1 MKPLFENWVLSWI
14 ATGILMSMHA
24 EPLQVFVGTYTGP
37 KSEGIYAFTFD
48 PDTGKATPRGLVARS
63 VNPSFLAV
71 HPSGRF
77 LYAANETDQWKGNP
91 GGYVSSFAI
100 DPGDPKLR
108 ELNQQSSGGAA
119 PCFVS
124 VDATGKNLLVANYF
138 GGSVAS
144 LPIQADGTLK
154 TRSAFD
160 QHRGSSVNPQRQKEP
175 HAHSIYPSPDN
186 RFALSADLGLD
197 QVLVYRF
204 DAAAGSLTPNSPPFA
219 RVAPGSGPRH
229 LAFAP
234 DGRRLFVINEML
246 STLTSM
252 SYDPAAGTL
261 QEIQTVSTL
270 PTGVGRPDT
279 STAQVCVH
287 PNGRFVYGSNRGD
300 DSIAVLSVDGDG
312 HLKWVE
318 RVSTQGKVPRN
329 FQIDPTG
336 RYLWAANQNSDSI
349 VLFLVDGATGK
360 LTPTG
365 QTLSVGSPVCVVFSP
380 RPK

>member
-1 MKPLFENWVLSWI
+1 MKPLFEKWVLPWM
-14 ATGILMSMHA
+14 ATGLVMSMHA
-24 EPLQVFVGTYTGP
+24 EPLPVFVGTYTGP

-48 PDTGKATPRGLVARS
+48 PETGKATPRGLVAKS

-77 LYAANETDQWKGNP
+77 LYAANETDRWKGTP
-91 GGYVSSFAI
+91 GGYVTSFSI
-100 DPGDPKLR
+100 SPTDSGLR

-138 GGSVAS
+138 GGSVAC
-144 LPIQADGTLK
+144 LPIQTDGALK
-154 TRSAFD
+154 SRSAFD
-160 QHRGSSVNPQRQKEP
+160 QHRGSSVDPQRQKEP

-197 QVLVYRF
+197 QVLVYRL
-204 DAAAGSLTPNSPPFA
+204 DPAAGTLTPNTPPFA

-234 DGRRLFVINEML
+234 DGRHLFVINEML

-270 PTGVGRPDT
+270 PTGIARPDT

-300 DSIAVLSVDGDG
+300 DSIAVLSVEPGG
-312 HLKWVE
+312 RLKWVE

-336 RYLWAANQNSDSI
+336 HYLWAANQNSDSI
-349 VLFLVDGATGK
+349 VLFRVDGATGK

-365 QTLSVGSPVCVVFSP
+365 QTLSVGSPVCVVFAP
-380 RPK
+380 RPH

>member
-1 MKPLFENWVLSWI
+1 MKPLFEKWVLPWI

-48 PDTGKATPRGLVARS
+48 PDTGRATPRGLVARS

-100 DPGDPKLR
+100 DPGDSKLR

-138 GGSVAS
+138 GGSVAC

-234 DGRRLFVINEML
+234 DGRHLFVINEML

-270 PTGVGRPDT
+270 PSGVGRPDT

-349 VLFLVDGATGK
+349 VLFQVDGATGK
-360 LTPTG
+360 LIPTG

>member
-1 MKPLFENWVLSWI
+1 MKPLFEKWVLPWI

-77 LYAANETDQWKGNP
+77 LYAANETEQWKGNP
-91 GGYVSSFAI
+91 GGYVTSFAI
-100 DPGDPKLR
+100 PPTDSELR

-119 PCFVS
+119 PCFVA
-124 VDATGKNLLVANYF
+124 VDATGKDLLVANYF
-138 GGSVAS
+138 GGSVAC
-144 LPIQADGTLK
+144 LPIQADGALQS
-154 TRSAFD
+154 RSAFI
-160 QHRGSSVNPQRQKEP
+160 QHRGSSVNLERQKEP

-204 DAAAGSLTPNSPPFA
+204 DAAAGSLTPNTPPFA

-229 LAFAP
+229 MAFAP
-234 DGRRLFVINEML
+234 DGRHLFVINEML

-261 QEIQTVSTL
+261 KEIQTISTL

-279 STAQVCVH
+279 STGQVCVH

-300 DSIAVLSVDGDG
+300 DSIAVFSVDGSG

-336 RYLWAANQNSDSI
+336 RYLWAANQSSDSI
-349 VLFLVDGATGK
+349 VLFRIDATTGK

-365 QTLSVGSPVCVVFSP
+365 QTLSVGSPVCVVFSR
-380 RPK
+380 RP

>member
-1 MKPLFENWVLSWI
+1 MKPLFEKWVLPWI

-77 LYAANETDQWKGNP
+77 LYAANETEQWKGNP
-91 GGYVSSFAI
+91 GGYVTSFAI
-100 DPGDPKLR
+100 PPTDSELR

-119 PCFVS
+119 PCFVA
-124 VDATGKNLLVANYF
+124 VDATGKDLLVANYF
-138 GGSVAS
+138 GGSVAC
-144 LPIQADGTLK
+144 LPIQADGALQS
-154 TRSAFD
+154 RSAFI
-160 QHRGSSVNPQRQKEP
+160 QHRGSSVNLERQKEP

-204 DAAAGSLTPNSPPFA
+204 DAAAGSLTPNTPPFA

-229 LAFAP
+229 MAFAP
-234 DGRRLFVINEML
+234 DGRHLFVINEML

-261 QEIQTVSTL
+261 KEIQTISTL

-300 DSIAVLSVDGDG
+300 DSIAVFSVDGSG

-336 RYLWAANQNSDSI
+336 RYLWAANQSSDSI
-349 VLFLVDGATGK
+349 VLFRIDATTGK

-365 QTLSVGSPVCVVFSP
+365 QTLSVGSPVCVVFSR
-380 RPK
+380 RP